1 MKLVRDNI
9 VNIAEDKEKFRPV
22 KDIDELK
29 KLAALKIR
37 EEALE
42 VFHAKTKAEITEEL
56 ADLREIMLKY
66 AELNGIQWD
75 DVLDKAA
82 EKNAEKGRFD
92 EGWVME

>member
-9 VNIAEDKEKFRPV
+9 PAIATVRKFRQPLDKV
-22 KDIDELK
+22 ELMVY
-29 KLAALKIR
+29 AAAKIK
-37 EEALE
+37 EEAQE
-42 VFHAKTKAEITEEL
+42 VITAKTKEEITEEL

-82 EKNAEKGRFD
+82 EKNKEKGRFD
-92 EGWVME
+92 DNWIMER